1 MQVKGWTCR
10 DTSPADYSAS
20 GWDASGPARFLRG
33 RMLCLAKGWKSVKKC
48 CDDGRGAGP
57 ALTNQKKC
65 LRTIRQTREFRL
77 LLFDAIR
84 NSNDLFAARVK
95 ISRK

>member
-57 ALTNQKKC
+57 ALTNPKKMSSYH
-65 LRTIRQTREFRL
+65 QT
-77 LLFDAIR
+77 D
-84 NSNDLFAARVK
+84 ARVQVVIVRRDK
-95 ISRK
+95 KFQ

>member
-57 ALTNQKKC
+57 ALTNTKKKFFVPSDRRESSGC
-65 LRTIRQTREFRL
+65 YCSTR
-77 LLFDAIR
+77 
-84 NSNDLFAARVK
+84 
-95 ISRK
+95 